1 MNKKLSA
8 LAVAAAFGV
17 PGTAL
22 AQASNV
28 QLYGTISVSGEW
40 AEAQDADHTL
50 ATTPNGSSI
59 RGASTNGLGGA
70 AVGGAYV
77 TNPAIPG
84 LDFPGRTRTQA
95 AGSNFGVRGR
105 EDLGRGLYFGFQAEL
120 GLQAGG
126 VTPVSGTSSGT
137 NISTRNTGV
146 WLGSNFGELG
156 FGIWDSPY
164 NINMGLSPLHAPYAN
179 PSTSMAAGFLGALPM
194 NPGTISNRDVGEHCN
209 AAGTFTGTPATSCL
223 GWGTSF
229 HRRVANSFWY
239 QSPTVFG
246 VRGRVQYG
254 ATSGTTAN
262 RTPEGANFPGGVT
275 PQLWSVGVS
284 WVPTFLPQLF
294 VGGAWERHY
303 DFVPAAARVF
313 GGTGFNL
320 GGVAVGPAPG
330 QTGAFIP
337 VGTANTNGIN
347 RSVDDAYSINLRWQQ
362 QIGPSWS
369 FAIGGYCER
378 LEYDWTYSGFVATN
392 VTELKRDACRA
403 DVAFRFLQ
411 HTLGFQYG
419 WARDLKGEKQGGA
432 FNGNDSGAMNYIV
445 GYAYSFSPR
454 SSIYAYATFT
464 ENETNARYNGIVFG
478 GLGPNAGADP
488 RYYGIG
494 LRHTF

>member
-22 AQASNV
+22 AQLSNV

-40 AEAQDADHTL
+40 AEAQGADHTL

-59 RGASTNGLGGA
+59 RGAATNGLGGN

-77 TNPAIPG
+77 APPG
-84 LDFPGRTRTQA
+84 LITGLDHPGRTRTQA

-105 EDLGRGLYFGFQAEL
+105 EDLGAGLYFGFQAEV

-126 VTPVSGTSSGT
+126 TTPVSGTSSGT
-137 NISTRNTGV
+137 GISQRNAGL

-156 FGIWDSPY
+156 FGVWDSPY

-179 PSTSMAAGFLGALPM
+179 PSTSMAAGFLGGMPM
-194 NPGTISNRDVGEHCN
+194 GTAGTVSNRDVGEHCN
-209 AAGTFTGTPATSCL
+209 QAGTFAGTPATSCL

-229 HRRVANSFWY
+229 HRRVSNSAWY

-246 VRGRVQYG
+246 FRGRVQYG

-275 PQLWSVGVS
+275 PQLWSVGLS

-303 DFVPAAARVF
+303 DFVPAAARIF

-320 GGVAVGPAPG
+320 GGVVAAGTA
-330 QTGAFIP
+330 AFIP

-347 RSVDDAYSINLRWQQ
+347 RSVDDAYSINIRWQS
-362 QIGPSWS
+362 QINPNFA

-378 LEYDWTYSGFVATN
+378 LEYDWTYSGFAPSN
-392 VTELKRDACRA
+392 VLELKRDACRA
-403 DVAFRFLQ
+403 DLAFRFLQ

-419 WARDLKGEKQGGA
+419 WARDLKGDLASGA
-432 FNGNDSGAMNYIV
+432 NINGNDSGAMNYIV

-454 SSIYAYATFT
+454 SSIYAYATFV

-478 GLGPNAGADP
+478 GIGPNAGADP